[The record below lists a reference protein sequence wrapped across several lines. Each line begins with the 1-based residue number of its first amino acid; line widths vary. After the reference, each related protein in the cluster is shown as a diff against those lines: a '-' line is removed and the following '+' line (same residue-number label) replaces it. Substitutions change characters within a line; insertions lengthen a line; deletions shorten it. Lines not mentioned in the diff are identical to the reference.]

1 MKRAGDSSRL
11 NAAAPRLWLLILV
24 GTVLHGDY
32 MNIERFLGQNLRRR
46 AIRLC
51 CFWLIICTGLPAS
64 AQDIGHLGVDA
75 DPTPLVQARR
85 PARRVVRSASAS
97 RTPVQPT
104 NPSGNAV
111 ASNASSGTSSNPSS
125 GRSGQPLPE
134 IPKVD
139 EGNVRPVIPDAAP
152 VIAPPTPAFEQI
164 LLSAENASQSGQYE
178 LALET
183 YRRAQKQRPDSIEA
197 QLGVA
202 EALFDLRRLPEAES
216 EFRALLERQPGNG
229 DARRG
234 LGDTLYDLRRWRDSV
249 ASYQAA
255 IDAGLNDSAVNNNYA
270 NALFRTGTVENKARA
285 IEYYRK
291 AIDLQPSW
299 PSAYAGLANAL
310 RGQRGADGRARLDEA
325 LVAATKGVELGPD
338 LSLTHSVLGR
348 VYADLGQFDKAL
360 AEGRRAVAL
369 APKDPYAYINLGG
382 IHYAQKR
389 YDEAEAAYKQ
399 AIALDP
405 QWAFPYNA
413 LGTLYLN
420 NLARLGDASLQFSKA
435 ILLEPNSPTL
445 RINFGAA
452 RARSGDYNEAVNQLL
467 RAIEIDP
474 KSISAYHN
482 LGLVYAVQKR
492 YPEAAAAF
500 QKATELDPKRAEY
513 FIALGDVYKLMGKKS
528 ESDGAYD
535 RARALGAKIEGA
547 AKPAGKSDAGGGK
560 GKDGKSDGK
569 DEKKKK
575 KN

>member
-1 MKRAGDSSRL
+1 
-11 NAAAPRLWLLILV
+11 
-24 GTVLHGDY
+24 
-32 MNIERFLGQNLRRR
+32 MNIERFLGRNLRRR
-46 AIRLC
+46 AVRLC
-51 CFWLIICTGLPAS
+51 CFLLIVCAGLPAP

-85 PARRVVRSASAS
+85 PARRVVRNS
-97 RTPVQPT
+97 RTPVQTT
-104 NPSGNAV
+104 NPSGNTV
-111 ASNASSGTSSNPSS
+111 ASNISSNPSS

-134 IPKVD
+134 VPKID
-139 EGNVRPVIPDAAP
+139 EGNVRPVIADAAP

-164 LLSAENASQSGQYE
+164 LLSAENASQGGQYE

-183 YRRAQKQRPDSIEA
+183 YRRAQKQRPDSIDA

-202 EALFDLRRLPEAES
+202 EALFDLRRLPDAER
-216 EFRALLERQPGNG
+216 EFRAVLERQPANG

-249 ASYQAA
+249 ASYQSA
-255 IDAGLNDSAVNNNYA
+255 IDAGLNDSAVYNNYA

-285 IEYYRK
+285 VEYYRK

-310 RGQRGADGRARLDEA
+310 RGQRGPDGRPRLDEA
-325 LVAATKGVELGPD
+325 LAAATKGVELGPD
-338 LSLTHSVLGR
+338 LSLTRSVLGR
-348 VYADLGQFDKAL
+348 VYADLGQFDRAL
-360 AEGRRAVAL
+360 AEGNSAVKL

-382 IHYAQKR
+382 IYYAQKR
-389 YDEAEAAYKQ
+389 YDQAEAAYKQ

-474 KSISAYHN
+474 KSISAHHN

-500 QKATELDPKRAEY
+500 QKATELDPTRAEY
-513 FIALGDVYKLMGKKS
+513 FIALGDVYKLMGRKS
-528 ESDGAYD
+528 ESDAAYD
-535 RARALGAKIEGA
+535 RARALGARIEGA
-547 AKPAGKSDAGGGK
+547 AKPAGKSDPKSSGK